1 MTNGLPGS
9 QHSAGYVAR
18 RHSQG
23 DQFRLLFAPP
33 RDSDVLIAD
42 EVVYYRGPRH
52 AASLIEPAVETA
64 AVLLLVVA
72 ILTRPTISGLNLAT
86 LLLLL
91 SAITVWRWI
100 KNREWGWASLVS
112 GVITMY
118 VVVTSDLDPLILVPC
133 VGLFFLARLGLRI
146 LRWWRYEI
154 RYLTNRRIIE
164 ATGFLGLRVAS
175 LPVTRVTDLVLNR
188 TTGGELLGYGSLRI
202 ESAGQDQ
209 SLANIPFLVQ
219 PKAFHRLAVRLATK
233 PSTIEVNE
241 FIDVRPS
248 GSIERS

>member
-1 MTNGLPGS
+1 
-9 QHSAGYVAR
+9 
-18 RHSQG
+18 
-23 DQFRLLFAPP
+23 
-33 RDSDVLIAD
+33 
-42 EVVYYRGPRH
+42 
-52 AASLIEPAVETA
+52 
-64 AVLLLVVA
+64 
-72 ILTRPTISGLNLAT
+72 
-86 LLLLL
+86 
-91 SAITVWRWI
+91 
-100 KNREWGWASLVS
+100 
-112 GVITMY
+112 MY
-118 VVVTSDLDPLILVPC
+118 VVVTNDLDPLILVPC

-146 LRWWRYEI
+146 LRWWRYEV

-209 SLANIPFLVQ
+209 SLANIPFLVH

-233 PSTIEVNE
+233 PSTIDIKE